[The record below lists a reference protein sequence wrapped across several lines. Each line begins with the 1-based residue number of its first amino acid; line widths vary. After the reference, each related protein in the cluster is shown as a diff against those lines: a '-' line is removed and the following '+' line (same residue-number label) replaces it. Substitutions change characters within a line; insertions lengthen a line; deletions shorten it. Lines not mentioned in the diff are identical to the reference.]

1 MSDITTTTPN
11 TTIALPDDFQERVFK
26 AIAVQR
32 PAVTSLIKEIRRKN
46 PSASP
51 AEVMKKLE
59 AQYLATITTASAA
72 AGATS
77 TIPAVGVGIAIGL
90 GVADLLFFYETTAL
104 FALANAEL
112 RGIPI
117 DDPERAKAV
126 VLGALLGEKRNSP
139 VTSIV
144 LSALPGGSA
153 LTDARE
159 KAVATAGGGGGKWGE
174 LLAQQ
179 LPDSALV
186 PVAMVLAREVFVK
199 EGAKSAVKIGSKA
212 IPLPFVGAVAGGA
225 TSLFFGNSV
234 VKACREG
241 FSAPA
246 ETWPAWLEL
255 TYSDGSEEPDPS
267 RAVLAMRAAADS
279 ARDFG
284 EGTWSK
290 LYDVTAV
297 FRSVDLDGDGVADQ
311 ARAVTALKGAT
322 AAVGAASTGAA
333 KAVGTATGTAA
344 KSVGA
349 AAGGAAKSVGSL
361 ASGAKGA
368 MAGALKR
375 TKRADA
381 DPSGGPEHGA

>member
-1 MSDITTTTPN
+1 MGDTAPATA
-11 TTIALPDDFQERVFK
+11 IALPEDFEDRVFK

-32 PAVTSLIKEIRRKN
+32 PAVTAFIKEIRRKD

-51 AEVMKKLE
+51 AAVMKKIE
-59 AQYLATITTASAA
+59 SQYLATITTASAA

-104 FALANAEL
+104 FALCHAEL

-117 DDPERAKAV
+117 DDPDRAKAV

-144 LSALPGGSA
+144 LSALPAGATIAGARSA
-153 LTDARE
+153 AGQ
-159 KAVATAGGGGGKWGE
+159 VAAGANPKWGD

-179 LPDSALV
+179 LPDFALV
-186 PVAMVLAREVFVK
+186 PVAMVLAREVLVK

-212 IPLPFVGAVAGGA
+212 IPLPLVGAVAGGA

-246 ETWPAWLEL
+246 DTWPEWLEP
-255 TYSDGSEEPDPS
+255 TYSNGNDEPDPS
-267 RAVLAMRAAADS
+267 RAVLAMRSAADS
-279 ARDFG
+279 MKDFG
-284 EGTWSK
+284 EGAWSK
-290 LYDVTAV
+290 LYDATDV
-297 FRSVDLDGDGVADQ
+297 FRAVDLDGDGVPDE
-311 ARAVTALKGAT
+311 ARAVAAIKGAT
-322 AAVGAASTGAA
+322 ASVGAATSGAA
-333 KAVGTATGTAA
+333 KAVT
-344 KSVGA
+344 A
-349 AAGGAAKSVGSL
+349 AAGGAAKSFGSF
-361 ASGAKGA
+361 ASGAKGSL
-368 MAGALKR
+368 AGGLKR
-375 TKRADA
+375 GKDAEADGSDA
-381 DPSGGPEHGA
+381 